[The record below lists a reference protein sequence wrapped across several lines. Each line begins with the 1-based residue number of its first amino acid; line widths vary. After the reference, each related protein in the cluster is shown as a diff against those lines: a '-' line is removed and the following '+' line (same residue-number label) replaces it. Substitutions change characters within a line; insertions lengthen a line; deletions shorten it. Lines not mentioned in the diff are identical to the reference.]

1 MNTEPHIAVG
11 ILSTPRLSFELKGR
25 FQLGGEWVSG
35 LQVATLKEGLIE
47 WGGRTSKE
55 LLFTPDHDDAF
66 FCLHEV
72 VIGIGFHWERKED
85 QCFKGS
91 LRLIIDADRIVAINL
106 IAAEAYLSSVISSE
120 MSAHAS
126 LSLLQ
131 AHAVISRSWLLKP
144 LLDQNKAPQELPAT
158 SPDRIIR
165 WYERDAHALF
175 DVCADDHCQRYQ
187 GITRA
192 VGERVQQAMK
202 STRGEV
208 LMHHGS
214 VCDARY
220 YKACGGATETFDSCW
235 AEEDHPYLKSIY
247 DSESAACTDPDM
259 NDEAKARAWILSE
272 PEAFCNTRDAEVL
285 RQVLND
291 YDQETTRF
299 FRWEQEYTQDELS
312 ALVNRKSGIDFGT
325 ILDLIP
331 LKRGRSGR
339 IVELRIVGTKHTV
352 VVGKELEI
360 RKWLSESHLYSSAF
374 VVDTTTNEH
383 ETRFVLR
390 GAGWGHGVGL
400 CQIGAAVMGA
410 QNYTYQQILKHYFNH
425 ATVEQIY

>member
-1 MNTEPHIAVG
+1 MSTEPHIAVG
-11 ILSTPRLSFELKGR
+11 IMSTTRLSFELKGR
-25 FQLGGEWVSG
+25 FQSGGEWVSG
-35 LQVATLKEGLIE
+35 AQLAALKDGLIE
-47 WGGRTSKE
+47 WGGQSSKE
-55 LLFTPDHDDAF
+55 LLFTPYNDEAF

-91 LRLIIDADRIVAINL
+91 LRLIVDADRIVAINL

-120 MSAHAS
+120 MSAQAS
-126 LSLLQ
+126 LPLLQ

-144 LLDQNKAPQELPAT
+144 LLNHNISREQPPSE

-165 WYERDAHALF
+165 WYERDAHDLF

-208 LMHHGS
+208 LMYDGS
-214 VCDARY
+214 ICDARY

-235 AEEDHPYLKSIY
+235 ADEHHPYLKSVF
-247 DSESAACTDPDM
+247 DRESAASCDPDM
-259 NDEAKARAWILSE
+259 NDEAMARAWILSE
-272 PEAFCNTRDAEVL
+272 PNAFCNTKDTEVL

-299 FRWEQEYTQDELS
+299 FRWEQEYTQEELS
-312 ALVNRKSGIDFGT
+312 SLINRKSGIDFGK
-325 ILDLIP
+325 IQDLIP
-331 LKRGRSGR
+331 LKRGQSGR
-339 IVELRIVGTKHTV
+339 IVELQIVGPKRTV

-374 VVDTTTNEH
+374 VVDKITTEH
-383 ETRFVLR
+383 GTHFVLR

-410 QNYTYQQILKHYFNH
+410 QNYTYHQILKHYFNH
-425 ATVEQIY
+425 ATVQQIY

>member
-1 MNTEPHIAVG
+1 MNAEPHIAVG
-11 ILSTPRLSFELKGR
+11 IMSTPRLSFELKGR
-25 FQLGGEWVSG
+25 FQSGGEWVSG
-35 LQVATLKEGLIE
+35 VQVATLKDGLIE
-47 WGGRTSKE
+47 WGGQTSKE
-55 LLFTPDHDDAF
+55 LLFTPDNDEGS

-85 QCFKGS
+85 QCFKGN

-144 LLDQNKAPQELPAT
+144 LLNQNKAPFQQPAV

-165 WYERDAHALF
+165 WYERDAHEFF

-192 VGERVQQAMK
+192 VGERVQEAMK

-208 LMHHGS
+208 LMHNGS

-235 AEEDHPYLKSIY
+235 AYEDHPYLKSIY
-247 DSESAACTDPDM
+247 DSESAAGIDPDM

-272 PEAFCNTRDAEVL
+272 PEAFCNTKNTEVL

-299 FRWEQEYTQDELS
+299 FRWEQEYTQDELTS
-312 ALVNRKSGIDFGT
+312 LINRKSGIDFGT
-325 ILDLIP
+325 IQDLIP
-331 LKRGRSGR
+331 LKRGQSGR
-339 IVELRIVGTKHTV
+339 IVELQIVGTKRTM

-374 VVDTTTNEH
+374 VVDKTINEH
-383 ETRFVLR
+383 ETHFVLR

-410 QNYTYQQILKHYFNH
+410 QNYSYQQILKHYFNH
-425 ATVEQIY
+425 ATVQQIY